1 MVVSFAPYL
10 LQTSFSWQGD
20 DKFFIFNLRIAE
32 IFLRSN
38 VWIDNTVFSA
48 EEFCLFVS
56 SLFAKVVPC
65 SSILTA
71 WIRFVIMLWICIIY
85 LTSFCFYQAKTL
97 RNKDLIEMYLSPLIT
112 CIPGL
117 ISNAPDDSK
126 GYLLE
131 VLIDLL
137 SSL

>member
-71 WIRFVIMLWICIIY
+71 WIL
-85 LTSFCFYQAKTL
+85 FCHYV
-97 RNKDLIEMYLSPLIT
+97 MYLH
-112 CIPGL
+112 
-117 ISNAPDDSK
+117 
-126 GYLLE
+126 YLFN
-131 VLIDLL
+131 ILL
-137 SSL
+137 FLSGKNTSQ

>member
-1 MVVSFAPYL
+1 MDTAFSLSYGFA
-10 LQTSFSWQGD
+10 
-20 DKFFIFNLRIAE
+20 
-32 IFLRSN
+32 
-38 VWIDNTVFSA
+38 
-48 EEFCLFVS
+48 
-56 SLFAKVVPC
+56 
-65 SSILTA
+65 SSIN
-71 WIRFVIMLWICIIY
+71 I
-85 LTSFCFYQAKTL
+85 FCFYQAKTL

-126 GYLLE
+126 GYVLE